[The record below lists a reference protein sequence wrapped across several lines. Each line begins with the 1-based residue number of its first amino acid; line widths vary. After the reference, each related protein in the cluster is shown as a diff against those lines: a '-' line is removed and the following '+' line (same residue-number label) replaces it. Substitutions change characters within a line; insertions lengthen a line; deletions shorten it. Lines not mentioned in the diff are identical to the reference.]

1 LEAPE
6 DEPMSESRP
15 CRETRAYVAW
25 SLALAAAVGLL
36 AGCESDT
43 PSGEPDV
50 HDDGAV
56 EDDGGGTDADADGD
70 DGADL
75 DVDADA
81 ADADA
86 ADADDADADDVPD
99 EAADADDADVP
110 LPCAPLA
117 TDYQPRTGLDDWPAC
132 ISDDDTYH
140 WLGTTIG
147 SIARVTS
154 FEAIAGLLWRRG
166 TAPTADDFLA
176 ARTIYVET
184 NGLDSRI
191 QRREDLHYPAV
202 PAADGACTDAG
213 VPALYPDRCVGPA
226 RILPILNDAFAAGS
240 AGTDLV
246 ANAARIEAALLWFLY
261 LSPYKEAITCTT
273 TPADCDSAWAYYT
286 GGEDRAGGL
295 GLAAY
300 VSALDTET
308 HDRIWDG
315 LLAVRCWKNLDNE
328 TGTSID
334 LVLRDQAI
342 AQLDR
347 AALRG
352 VALIVRDRF
361 DTLAAATT
369 TEARDAAWAFLRIL
383 GAVLDREAVARDA
396 DLAAV
401 LRSELAGTDPLTVD
415 VTASQAALD
424 ALFPCP

>member
-1 LEAPE
+1 MRCTTLVALLCFAP
-6 DEPMSESRP
+6 
-15 CRETRAYVAW
+15 
-25 SLALAAAVGLL
+25 LAAAPF
-36 AGCESDT
+36 GCESGV
-43 PSGEPDV
+43 PSTDAQ
-50 HDDGAV
+50 DDGAV
-56 EDDGGGTDADADGD
+56 EDDGGGTDADAD
-70 DGADL
+70 ADS
-75 DVDADA
+75 DVEDES
-81 ADADA
+81 
-86 ADADDADADDVPD
+86 D
-99 EAADADDADVP
+99 EATDSEEADVP
-110 LPCAPLA
+110 PPCPPLD

-140 WLGTTIG
+140 WIGTTIG
-147 SIARVTS
+147 SIARITS
-154 FEAIAGLLWRRG
+154 FESIADLLWRRA

-213 VPALYPDRCVGPA
+213 VPDLYPDRCVGPA
-226 RILPILNDAFAAGS
+226 RMLPLLNDAFAAGS
-240 AGTDLV
+240 TGTEPAV
-246 ANAARIEAALLWFLY
+246 HAARIEAALLWFLY
-261 LSPYKEAITCTT
+261 LSPYKESNTCTT

-300 VSALDTET
+300 VSALDGET

-328 TGTSID
+328 TGTSVD
-334 LVLRDQAI
+334 LDLRDQAI

-361 DTLAAATT
+361 DMLAAATT
-369 TEARDAAWAFLRIL
+369 SATRDAAWAFLRIL
-383 GAVLDREAVARDA
+383 GGVLDREATVRDA
-396 DLAAV
+396 DMAIV
-401 LRSELAGTDPLTVD
+401 LRNELARTDPLAVD
-415 VTASQAALD
+415 VAGAQAALD